1 MALGFY
7 FHPEG
12 MTTAKYDIVIQQ
24 LEAAGAGSPK
34 GRLHHSCFGREDHV
48 MVYDIW
54 ASQEEFDAFGEALM
68 PILKDNGIDVGQPDV
83 MPIHNMIQ

>member
-7 FHPEG
+7 FHPG
-12 MTTAKYDIVIQQ
+12 NMTASTYDEVIKE

-34 GRLHHSCFGREDHV
+34 GRLHHSCFGPPDNL
-48 MVYDIW
+48 MVYDVW
-54 ASQEEFDAFGEALM
+54 TSQEEFEAFGATLV
-68 PILKDNGIDVGQPDV
+68 PILQAKGIEVTPDV